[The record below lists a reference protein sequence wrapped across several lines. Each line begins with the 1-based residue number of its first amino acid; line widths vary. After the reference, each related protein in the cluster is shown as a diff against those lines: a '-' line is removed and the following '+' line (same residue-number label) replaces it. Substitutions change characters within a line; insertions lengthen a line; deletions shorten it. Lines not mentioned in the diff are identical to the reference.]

1 MVKDALRPIR
11 RDFEN
16 RPISMQLHQFATID
30 GPQQAGAAMVQ
41 ERTMAAAAKQG

>member
-1 MVKDALRPIR
+1 
-11 RDFEN
+11 
-16 RPISMQLHQFATID
+16 MQLNQSATID